1 MNIIKVTNGQ
11 IEELQTISI
20 RTFEETFG
28 KDNTKEDMEEY
39 FNTKMSIEVFKEDLA
54 KDNIHYYMLIDSDKV
69 VGYIKLD
76 IKDNICKL
84 VRIYILNECQGK
96 GYGQK
101 LIDYAIEAAK
111 DNNAKIVELGV
122 WEHNLKA
129 LKFYQKN
136 KFEIVD
142 SMEFVLGTDVQ
153 NDYVMQLKIGE

>member
-1 MNIIKVTNGQ
+1 MNIIKVSVKDV
-11 IEELQTISI
+11 EMLREISI
-20 RTFEETFG
+20 KTFEETFG

-39 FNTKMSIEVFKEDLA
+39 FNTKMSIEVLEEDLL
-54 KDNIHYYMLIDSDKV
+54 KDNIYYYMMV
-69 VGYIKLD
+69 ENNQAVGYIKLSMNGD
-76 IKDNICKL
+76 VCKL
-84 VRIYILNECQGK
+84 VRIYVLNECQGK

-101 LIDYAIEAAK
+101 LLDYTIEIAGENKAS
-111 DNNAKIVELGV
+111 IVELGV